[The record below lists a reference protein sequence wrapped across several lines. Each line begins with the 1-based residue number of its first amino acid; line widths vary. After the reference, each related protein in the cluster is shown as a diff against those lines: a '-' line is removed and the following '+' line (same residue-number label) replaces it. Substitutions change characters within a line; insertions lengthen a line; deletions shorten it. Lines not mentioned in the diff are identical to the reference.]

1 MENQDTTTQTN
12 LQAVRDKI
20 KLRKNLKNDINFSHR
35 FINSAKKEINDIEK
49 FLWNN
54 CQHNWV
60 DLDDGDYYSKIKHH
74 CSICNLYRNAY
85 MYN

>member
-74 CSICNLYRNAY
+74 CSICSLYRNGY